1 MNVTKVWDDCN
12 DQDGVRPESV
22 TVELFNGTGKV
33 DEFVLDASNGWKH
46 TFTDLPMYSAGSL
59 INYTIGEV
67 DVGVD
72 GYESDVSNNTAYNWT
87 VTNSYVPLVTDLNVT
102 KVWNDSN
109 DQNGLRPVNVTI
121 VLVADGVVINSTVL
135 NSSNDWKFTF
145 IDLPVY
151 NNGILIGYNISEVKV
166 DNYNTVISNNTKY
179 NWTVTNSI
187 IPVIIPNMTVEKI
200 TVNKTVLIGEKVI
213 FTINVTNSGDSEL
226 TNVNVVEN
234 VPKGLKYNGEFTGEN
249 WKDNSDNTFTF
260 EGTLKPGE
268 SASFNIVFVADGNAS
283 GDIENTVVV
292 SSDKVSNVSAK
303 NNTTVLKP
311 EMSIEIEHDKEI
323 AEVNDTIKY
332 IIVITN
338 DGNVE
343 LPGVFV
349 EDMNTDDLIFH
360 HFDDPENWDYNNGTW
375 TYNKPLGVN
384 ETVSLNVYYT
394 VVTSGVKDKTFVIGN
409 NATFDVI
416 NGTKETVVNTT
427 TEDIPSN
434 DTNNTEVDIPPVDK
448 PINDSPSNETN
459 TTSELPPVEKRST
472 SKVIADKNATG
483 NPLVLILLALF
494 VLGFVP
500 KRKN

>member
-1 MNVTKVWDDCN
+1 MTVEKITVDKVVLV
-12 DQDGVRPESV
+12 GESV
-22 TVELFNGTGKV
+22 TFTINVTNAGDSNLTNLVVNETSFDGLKYNGVFSGDDWIDNGDNTFTYNV
-33 DEFVLDASNGWKH
+33 VLAPGESALLDITFDVTTDKTANITNTVVVSSNETKDNVTASN
-46 TFTDLPMYSAGSL
+46 T
-59 INYTIGEV
+59 
-67 DVGVD
+67 
-72 GYESDVSNNTAYNWT
+72 
-87 VTNSYVPLVTDLNVT
+87 T
-102 KVWNDSN
+102 KV
-109 DQNGLRPVNVTI
+109 L
-121 VLVADGVVINSTVL
+121 
-135 NSSNDWKFTF
+135 K
-145 IDLPVY
+145 
-151 NNGILIGYNISEVKV
+151 
-166 DNYNTVISNNTKY
+166 
-179 NWTVTNSI
+179 
-187 IPVIIPNMTVEKI
+187 PNMTVEKI

-249 WKDNSDNTFTF
+249 WKDNGDNTFTF

-311 EMSIEIEHDKEI
+311 EMSVEIEHDKEI

-332 IIVITN
+332 TIVITN

-349 EDMNTDDLIFH
+349 EDMHTDDMIFH
-360 HFDDPENWDYNNGTW
+360 NFDDPENWDYNNGTW

-394 VVTSGVKDKTFVIGN
+394 VVTSGVKYKTFVIGN